1 MKSATNKFPWH
12 KYKLQTSFQG
22 TRSHWNSASR
32 IESLS
37 ERRKKEGRRRYRS
50 VQQVV
55 ARRTG
60 RNYGAE
66 NDKWRSTTKF
76 YSTHIPEENSISLY
90 IDAWISSRYRSLCI
104 DTRVFVRS
112 FVCLFTYL
120 FIYLRD
126 RSSRCNKLKHRH
138 QSRLLV
144 SLSSSSFFL
153 PAGNLFNDDACA
165 RWSLILSNENS
176 RTEHQVFA
184 FL

>member
-1 MKSATNKFPWH
+1 MADNKISHRSKSLITREKCKLINFPGTNINCKLLFKRLEATEIP
-12 KYKLQTSFQG
+12 LL
-22 TRSHWNSASR
+22 
-32 IESLS
+32 ESNHSL
-37 ERRKKEGRRRYRS
+37 KGGRRRGRKRYRS

-165 RWSLILSNENS
+165 R
-176 RTEHQVFA
+176 
-184 FL
+184 

>member
-1 MKSATNKFPWH
+1 MADNKISHRSKSLITREKCKLINFPGTNINCKLLFKRLEATEIP
-12 KYKLQTSFQG
+12 LL
-22 TRSHWNSASR
+22 
-32 IESLS
+32 ESNHSLKGG
-37 ERRKKEGRRRYRS
+37 RRRGGRRYRS

-76 YSTHIPEENSISLY
+76 YSTHIPEEDSISLY
-90 IDAWISSRYRSLCI
+90 
-104 DTRVFVRS
+104 TRVDIESISKSMYRYTCICS

-144 SLSSSSFFL
+144 SLSSSSFFP

-165 RWSLILSNENS
+165 R
-176 RTEHQVFA
+176 
-184 FL
+184 

>member
-12 KYKLQTSFQG
+12 KYKLQTSFQE
-22 TRSHWNSASR
+22 TRSHWNSASG

-37 ERRKKEGRRRYRS
+37 ERRYRS

-76 YSTHIPEENSISLY
+76 YSTHIPEEDSISLY
-90 IDAWISSRYRSLCI
+90 
-104 DTRVFVRS
+104 TRVDIESISKSMYRYTCICS

-144 SLSSSSFFL
+144 SLSSSSFFP

-176 RTEHQVFA
+176 RTEYQVFA

>member
-1 MKSATNKFPWH
+1 MPLINFPGTNINCKLLFKGLEATEIP
-12 KYKLQTSFQG
+12 LL
-22 TRSHWNSASR
+22 
-32 IESLS
+32 ESNHSLKGG
-37 ERRKKEGRRRYRS
+37 RRRGERRYRS

-126 RSSRCNKLKHRH
+126 RSSSCNKLKHRH

-165 RWSLILSNENS
+165 R
-176 RTEHQVFA
+176 
-184 FL
+184 